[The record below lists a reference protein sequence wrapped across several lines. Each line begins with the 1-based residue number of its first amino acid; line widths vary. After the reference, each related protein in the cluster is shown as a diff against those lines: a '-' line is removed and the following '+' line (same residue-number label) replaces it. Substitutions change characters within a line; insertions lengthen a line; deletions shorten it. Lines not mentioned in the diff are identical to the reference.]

1 VPAAALGP
9 PRRTKKS
16 AVDFSAAV
24 QFGALFVEFVV
35 VAGEAQG
42 FANVPPLGR
51 GLIATAVSAGP
62 RHDPWQD

>member
-1 VPAAALGP
+1 MELDLRLRLGAQ
-9 PRRTKKS
+9 KKS

-35 VAGEAQG
+35 VAAEAQG

-51 GLIATAVSAGP
+51 GLIATAISAGA
-62 RHDPWQD
+62 RRDPTV

>member
-1 VPAAALGP
+1 
-9 PRRTKKS
+9 
-16 AVDFSAAV
+16 VDFSAAV

-35 VAGEAQG
+35 VAAEAQG